1 MLLFGG
7 CVKHRL
13 HLVYS
18 RLKLLGVGNAS
29 RKHCNWIDA
38 GKAAEIAVSLRQGW
52 TPGRARCGNRLR
64 ELNGVHAAACQRLM
78 RILHEPKAIVAVGD
92 AADRAYPPLA
102 ALCRS
107 TLLAA
112 PQLGPPDLSPGR
124 GQPI

>member
-38 GKAAEIAVSLRQGW
+38 GKAAEIAVSLRQGR

-64 ELNGVHAAACQRLM
+64 ELNDVHAAACQPLI
-78 RILHEPKAIVAVGD
+78 RILHEPKPILAIDD
-92 AADRAYPPLA
+92 APNRDSLPLA
-102 ALCRS
+102 PSVRTWLTS
-107 TLLAA
+107 
-112 PQLGPPDLSPGR
+112 PP
-124 GQPI
+124 